1 MQVNACIA
9 KTYPNLTKRTRSYGD
24 ETRERI
30 LRAAEKLFSRD
41 GFQCATTR
49 EIAREAQVNETTLF
63 RQFRTREELLRE
75 TILSVS
81 ISPEELTG
89 PQASWRNDLPGQLE
103 QYVRKYYALLLKRE
117 ALVRALVGEGRI
129 LPPAVRRVC
138 LEKMAP
144 MRATLA
150 DRLRVAQKAGW
161 VRQDVDLNCAVDIL
175 RDAVHAG
182 MLRHTT
188 YGTSSYSVDTYL
200 KTIVAVFIEGVRKL
214 SAKSPSN
221 DSENQHRKERK

>member
-1 MQVNACIA
+1 
-9 KTYPNLTKRTRSYGD
+9 
-24 ETRERI
+24 
-30 LRAAEKLFSRD
+30 
-41 GFQCATTR
+41 
-49 EIAREAQVNETTLF
+49 
-63 RQFRTREELLRE
+63 LRE
-75 TILSVS
+75 TILSLS

-89 PQASWRNDLPGQLE
+89 PEAFWRDDFPGQLE
-103 QYVRKYYALLLKRE
+103 QYARKYYALLLKRE

-138 LEKMAP
+138 LQKMAP

-161 VRQDVDLNCAVDIL
+161 VRQDVDLDCAVDIL

-188 YGTSSYSVDTYL
+188 YGTGTYSVDTYL
-200 KTIVAVFIEGVRKL
+200 KAIVAVFIKGVRKPL
-214 SAKSPSN
+214 AKGRSN
-221 DSENQHRKERK
+221 SSKNQHRKERK

>member
-1 MQVNACIA
+1 V
-9 KTYPNLTKRTRSYGD
+9 D
-24 ETRERI
+24 
-30 LRAAEKLFSRD
+30 
-41 GFQCATTR
+41 
-49 EIAREAQVNETTLF
+49 ETTLF
-63 RQFRTREELLRE
+63 RQFRTREQLLRE
-75 TILSVS
+75 TIVSSS

-89 PQASWRNDLPGQLE
+89 PQAAWRNDLPGQLE

-129 LPPAVRRVC
+129 LPPAVRRAC

-144 MRATLA
+144 LRATLA

-161 VRQDVDLNCAVDIL
+161 VRQDVNLNCAVDIL

-188 YGTSSYSVDTYL
+188 YGTSTYSVDTYL
-200 KTIVAVFIEGVRKL
+200 KTIVAVFIEGVREPL
-214 SAKSPSN
+214 AKSRSN
-221 DSENQHRKERK
+221 DSKNRHRKERK